1 MSAHVLYP
9 GEYFIFKRDQGRVGW
24 ELLYRDDSLSTMD
37 LRYRYQ
43 AEKLQPGEALR
54 YERPDG
60 TVMAEVEK

>member
-1 MSAHVLYP
+1 VSAHAIYP
-9 GEYFIFKRDQGRVGW
+9 GEYFILKREKGRDNW
-24 ELLYRDDSLSTMD
+24 QLLFRDDSLSTMD